1 VRNVEHYKI
10 EYVAERVGVAIRTVY
25 RWLKRYREEG
35 KKARG

>member
-1 VRNVEHYKI
+1 VKNVGRYKI
-10 EYVAERVGVAIRTVY
+10 EYVAEQVGVAVRTVY